1 MSVAQICSNLGVL
14 PESDRAEVAAWI
26 LQTLPKHDDE
36 DAITDSLALAR
47 QREAE
52 LDRGEVEAVGWNEFW
67 QKVRAG
73 EEV

>member
-26 LQTLPKHDDE
+26 LQTLPKHDDD
-36 DAITDSLALAR
+36 DAIAESIAIAR

-52 LDRGEVEAVGWNEFW
+52 LDRGDVKPVGWNEFW
-67 QKVRAG
+67 QKVRAD
-73 EEV
+73 EA